1 MKKYHTKNAK
11 CRFAL
16 ATFASPTLLFKKV
29 QVMTKAI
36 TVSLKK
42 HQNIRKKDKLPAT
55 AAEHPQTL
63 RIQNPQIKSVPLY
76 PLLTDLKFQIRNL
89 QYIFPTQCDDFF

>member
-1 MKKYHTKNAK
+1 MPFCTCNFRLSHPPFQEGTSYDESNNS
-11 CRFAL
+11 F
-16 ATFASPTLLFKKV
+16 FKKN
-29 QVMTKAI
+29 
-36 TVSLKK
+36 

-63 RIQNPQIKSVPLY
+63 RIQNPQKKSVPLY
-76 PLLTDLKFQIRNL
+76 PQLTDLKFQIRNL